1 MLCRVVYFFN
11 MAKYLHDKFL
21 RVPMGGKDWH
31 FLDPKDVRFDNWPQ
45 PDLWERVNASLDKL
59 DKTQRFKK
67 EGPTIDQYIKNF
79 RSVSRRNSFP

>member
-1 MLCRVVYFFN
+1 
-11 MAKYLHDKFL
+11 
-21 RVPMGGKDWH
+21 MGGKDWH

>member
-1 MLCRVVYFFN
+1 

-45 PDLWERVNASLDKL
+45 PDLWERVNASLDTKVYKRRT
-59 DKTQRFKK
+59 D
-67 EGPTIDQYIKNF
+67 N
-79 RSVSRRNSFP
+79 RSVHQELSLRVTT